1 MANLVAFD
9 LFVLDKDEYQV
20 VKIYALSI
28 RGQSNYI
35 KQIVQRVLKDEMHP
49 SHNSRFLFLVV

>member
-20 VKIYALSI
+20 IKIFALSI
-28 RGQSNYI
+28 RGQSNYM
-35 KQIVQRVLKDEMHP
+35 KQIVQIVLKDEMHP
-49 SHNSRFLFLVV
+49 SNNSRFLFLVV